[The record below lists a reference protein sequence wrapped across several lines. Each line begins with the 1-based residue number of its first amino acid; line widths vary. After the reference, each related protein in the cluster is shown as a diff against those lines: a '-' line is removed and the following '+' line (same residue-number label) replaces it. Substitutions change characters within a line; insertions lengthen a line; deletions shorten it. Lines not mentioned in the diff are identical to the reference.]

1 MKLLWTGKSLL
12 TKKVFSKY
20 SNKELL
26 DIVSEFPKVERDDGS
41 TEVVT

>member
-1 MKLLWTGKSLL
+1 MKLLWTGKSVLSNK
-12 TKKVFSKY
+12 TFSKY

-41 TEVVT
+41 IEVVT